1 MQKIGIVGAG
11 AMGSGI
17 GLVAGLAHCEVI
29 LYDQSKEQLTKA
41 QQYINSTLNKLE
53 QKGKISPEEAVS
65 IEGNIYFVESL
76 SSFKDCQLII
86 EAIVEQLEAKQLLL
100 KGLESIVSPDCVLAS
115 NTSSLSITAIA
126 QACQHS
132 ERVIGIHFFNPP
144 YLMPLVEI
152 IPGLSTASG
161 LASTVCRV
169 IQGWGKLP
177 VIVKDTPGFI
187 VNRVARPY
195 YSEALRIYDEQI
207 ADAATIDFAMT
218 SIGGF
223 RMGPF
228 TLMDFIGHDVNFAV
242 TESMF
247 HAFYGESRYKP
258 SLTQRRLV
266 DAGWLGRKKNRGFY
280 KYDSEDFMP
289 YTQAD
294 SAMLKSIFERI
305 IVQLINEAADA
316 LYFGIASKEDID
328 LAMTKGVNYPKGLL
342 RWGDE
347 LGIDWVVQKIDGY
360 FAVYHEE
367 RYRCSPLLRQMS
379 QLKQKFY
386 PI

>member
-1 MQKIGIVGAG
+1 MHKIGIIGAG

-17 GLVAGLAHCEVI
+17 GLVAGLSHCEVI
-29 LYDQSKEQLTKA
+29 LFDQSKDQLLQA
-41 QQYINSTLNKLE
+41 QQYINGTINKLE
-53 QKGKISPEEAVS
+53 KKGQLSPEEAVN
-65 IEGNIYFVESL
+65 IEGNIYYVENL
-76 SSFKDCQLII
+76 QAFADCQLII
-86 EAIVEQLEAKQLLL
+86 EAIVENLEAKQLLF
-100 KGLESIVSPDCVLAS
+100 KNLESIVSPDCILGT

-126 QACQHS
+126 QACKQP

-152 IPGLSTASG
+152 VPGLSTNAG
-161 LASTVCRV
+161 LAATMSRI
-169 IQGWGKLP
+169 IQGWGKMP
-177 VIVKDTPGFI
+177 VIVKDTSGFI

-207 ADAATIDFAMT
+207 ADTATIDYAMT

-242 TESMF
+242 TESMYQSY
-247 HAFYGESRYKP
+247 YGESRYKP
-258 SLTQRRLV
+258 SLTQKRLV
-266 DAGWLGRKKNRGFY
+266 EAGWLGRKKNRGFY
-280 KYDSEDFMP
+280 SYDSDLFLPEHQNNP
-289 YTQAD
+289 AL
-294 SAMLKSIFERI
+294 LKSIFDRI

-316 LYFGIASKEDID
+316 LYYGIASKEDID

-347 LGIDWVVQKIDGY
+347 LGIEWIVQKLDGL
-360 FAVYHEE
+360 FDIYHEE
-367 RYRCSPLLRQMS
+367 RYRCTPLLRKMAQ
-379 QLKQKFY
+379 QKQKFY
-386 PI
+386 PH